1 MIFYRLRLILNREVR
16 KSVASLK
23 TSFFLGKK
31 REVQETRLIERNQ
44 GGFTFVELA
53 VVTALTAFVGLGAT
67 MATFQMVKSSE
78 RSSNHMTAVHQVENV
93 SLWFSRDAQMTQVV
107 DLGADQGFPL
117 TLTWTE
123 WDPSDEHQVVYAFE
137 GSTLKRSHSVNGDVS
152 ESLVARNIDSAN
164 TSCVWKDGEVDTMLV
179 LTVTVAVGEATEQR
193 KYEVKP
199 RFRT

>member
-1 MIFYRLRLILNREVR
+1 M
-16 KSVASLK
+16 
-23 TSFFLGKK
+23 
-31 REVQETRLIERNQ
+31 ERNQ

-67 MATFQMVKSSE
+67 MATFQMVKSNE
-78 RSSNHMTAVHQVENV
+78 RSSNHMTVVHQVENV
-93 SLWFSRDAQMTQVV
+93 NLWFSRDAQMTKVV

-152 ESLVARNIDSAN
+152 ESLVARNIDSDN
-164 TSCVWKDGEVDTMLV
+164 TSCVWKDGVVDTMLV
-179 LTVTVAVGEATEQR
+179 LTVTASVGEATEER

-199 RFRT
+199 RFST